1 MNERSNSMPPKAK
14 SSPADRIPRSTEV
27 VEVDAYVV
35 DLQRILMGTG
45 TWEELTEA
53 ERIDMQDMRAEVTV
67 VFDHY
72 SKRVLSCEVRWKR
85 PAYSG
90 VPNERF

>member
-1 MNERSNSMPPKAK
+1 MPSKAK

-72 SKRVLSCEVRWKR
+72 SKRALSCEVRWKR
-85 PAYSG
+85 AAYSG